1 MSPRAQQFIQLQ
13 RQINEQINRYG
24 IADAQLVGEL
34 DVLSD
39 QLTNDEIN
47 EVVAAYEPEDDG
59 TDEWIDEMAAYTTQ
73 MDDYLMGE

>member
-1 MSPRAQQFIQLQ
+1 MSPRAKQFIELQ
-13 RQINEQINRYG
+13 RQVNEQITRHG

-47 EVVAAYEPEDDG
+47 EVVAAYEPEDDD
-59 TDEWIDEMAAYTTQ
+59 TDEWIDEMAAYTAQ